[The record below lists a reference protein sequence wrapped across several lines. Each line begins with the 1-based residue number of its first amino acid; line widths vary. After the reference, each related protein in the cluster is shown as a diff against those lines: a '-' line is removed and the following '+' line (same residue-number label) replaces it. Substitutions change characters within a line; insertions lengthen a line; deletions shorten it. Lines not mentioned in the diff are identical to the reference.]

1 MEKPMKYFADLN
13 IGDVFPQFNFSITK
27 DMADKYLKTIENRHE
42 VFENNDDS
50 GKRLVPSTILSL
62 FTFGAYKNFIE
73 SPAGCLHAKQEY
85 EFLQPVYVGD
95 TLVVRS
101 KITDKYVKNGRNFVI
116 FATEA
121 DKGNEPVLKSVMT
134 ILWVK

>member
-13 IGDVFPQFNFSITK
+13 VGDVFPQFNFTITEE
-27 DMADKYLKTIENRHE
+27 MADKYLNTIEDAHAAFRTA
-42 VFENNDDS
+42 DGT

-85 EFLQPVYVGD
+85 EFLRPVHIGD
-95 TLVVRS
+95 TMVVRS
-101 KITDKYVKNGRNFVI
+101 KIVDKYVKNGRNFVI
-116 FATEA
+116 FSTEA
-121 DKGNEPVLKSVMT
+121 QKEHELVLKSLMT
-134 ILWVK
+134 ILWIK

>member
-1 MEKPMKYFADLN
+1 MEKPMKYFADLTV
-13 IGDVFPQFNFSITK
+13 GDVFPQFNFTITK
-27 DMADKYLKTIENRHE
+27 EMADKYLKTIENRHE
-42 VFENNDDS
+42 VFETIDSS

-62 FTFGAYKNFIE
+62 FTFGAYKNFID

-85 EFLQPVYVGD
+85 EFLRPVHVGD
-95 TLVVRS
+95 TLTVRS
-101 KITDKYVKNGRNFVI
+101 KIVDKYVKNGRNFVI

-121 DKGNEPVLKSVMT
+121 DNEREPVLKSLMT